1 MNYDFRRANI
11 NNLDELKIM
20 FEDITKNMNE
30 NGINIWDEVYPFME
44 FENDIE
50 KSNMYLLTNNNN
62 IVASIVLY
70 KSNEH
75 SDCFEW
81 KNKETEALYIA
92 RFGVNVK
99 YLKKGI
105 GSIDI
110 EEAKKIAQKEN
121 IDYLRLLVVDTNVI
135 AIKFYEK
142 IGFNKVSGIFVEC
155 ADDLEFIEYGYEM
168 KI

>member
-1 MNYDFRRANI
+1 MNYNFRKANI
-11 NNLDELKIM
+11 NDLDELKVM

-30 NGINIWDEVYPFME
+30 NGINIWDDVYPFME

-50 KSNMYLLTNNNN
+50 KGNLYLLTNNND

-92 RFGVNVK
+92 RFGVNSK

-105 GSIDI
+105 GSIAI
-110 EEAKKIAQKEN
+110 EESKKIAQKEN
-121 IDYLRLLVVDTNVI
+121 IDYLRLLVVDTNFI

-142 IGFNKVSGIFVEC
+142 IGFNKANGIFIEC
-155 ADDLEFIEYGYEM
+155 ADELEFIEYGYEI